1 MLSPGQIATY
11 DEVASITT
19 PCPENRHVPQA
30 HTNII
35 DQTRSSLEGNGWTIT
50 EEKYGLNEP
59 NQNRTYAGPRAELR
73 NERGMNCWF
82 QFQVERPETQGWSFA
97 PIVAGRNSH
106 IQDFAQH
113 LLMGTNMFLCS
124 NGQFASEAQIKAKHT
139 DNGETNAKDRI
150 KSIVSKMMSWAEHT
164 KRSYEAYKNINM
176 STDQCVTSMWS
187 LYENKALDLGM
198 LPIVKN
204 EFVNPSYDEFKG
216 STLFTF
222 AQACT
227 EAMKRSPR
235 TVQQKSLMLTDTLN
249 RKAGIEKYA
258 EFEV

>member
-1 MLSPGQIATY
+1 
-11 DEVASITT
+11 
-19 PCPENRHVPQA
+19 
-30 HTNII
+30 
-35 DQTRSSLEGNGWTIT
+35 
-50 EEKYGLNEP
+50 
-59 NQNRTYAGPRAELR
+59 
-73 NERGMNCWF
+73 
-82 QFQVERPETQGWSFA
+82 
-97 PIVAGRNSH
+97 
-106 IQDFAQH
+106 
-113 LLMGTNMFLCS
+113 
-124 NGQFASEAQIKAKHT
+124 
-139 DNGETNAKDRI
+139 
-150 KSIVSKMMSWAEHT
+150 
-164 KRSYEAYKNINM
+164 
-176 STDQCVTSMWS
+176 
-187 LYENKALDLGM
+187 M